1 MIAMANVKRIRRAV
15 LSALIGIAGLN
26 IFTACY
32 APGPAYYNDNRVLS
46 GIVSDESGL
55 PINGI
60 QVSLDGNRFAL
71 TDEEGKFSNLVIS
84 DKNSFELTFLDIDGQ
99 KNGGLFEEK
108 IISVTVPFDGIENV
122 EVSLKKAK

>member
-1 MIAMANVKRIRRAV
+1 MIAMANVKKIRRAV

-32 APGPAYYNDNRVLS
+32 APGPGYYNDDRILS
-46 GIVSDESGL
+46 GIVSDESGR

-71 TDEEGKFSNLVIS
+71 TDEDGKFSNLIIS

-108 IISVTVPFDGIENV
+108 SVSVTVPYEGIENV
-122 EVSLKKAK
+122 KVSLKKVK